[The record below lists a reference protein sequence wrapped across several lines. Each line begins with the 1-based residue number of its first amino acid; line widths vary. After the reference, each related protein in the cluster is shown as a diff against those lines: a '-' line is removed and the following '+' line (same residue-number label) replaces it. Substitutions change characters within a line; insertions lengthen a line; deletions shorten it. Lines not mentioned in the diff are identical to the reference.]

1 MSNRVPQASAQVLLP
16 LDEVISLLQLPF
28 LPVTR
33 PNMLVLLASS
43 SVSPPASVIYQ
54 DRLCLPDPRD
64 WWNRALG
71 QGLMSHLE
79 GKIKDQAKCPLSITS
94 LIPTTLLG
102 DRCRP
107 HRTQKLTH
115 RAPEPHRSGVP
126 APWNSVCWV
135 PRVPLHGTGILQL
148 CHVGASVRM
157 LVNEEAA
164 GFPGLKAVFSAFTPC
179 WLYMSRLCPCVCHS
193 TE

>member
-16 LDEVISLLQLPF
+16 LDEVNSLLQLPF

-64 WWNRALG
+64 WWNRALS

-79 GKIKDQAKCPLSITS
+79 GKTKDQDKYPLSITS

-102 DRCRP
+102 DRD
-107 HRTQKLTH
+107 T
-115 RAPEPHRSGVP
+115 EV
-126 APWNSVCWV
+126 NS
-135 PRVPLHGTGILQL
+135 
-148 CHVGASVRM
+148 
-157 LVNEEAA
+157 
-164 GFPGLKAVFSAFTPC
+164 
-179 WLYMSRLCPCVCHS
+179 
-193 TE
+193 